1 MSGSMITNGQSD
13 SSVLSTITSSDSV
26 QSATMVI
33 GNLQPYRRYVVTIQA
48 RNGVGT
54 SDPSTPLTFVTDEE
68 APGGP
73 PLNLQLTPLDA
84 SSVKVWSL
92 FSISISITIPL
103 SNVDMKTVCHK
114 IP

>member
-1 MSGSMITNGQSD
+1 MSGSLITNGQSD
-13 SSVLSTITSSDSV
+13 SSGLSAITSSNSV
-26 QSATMVI
+26 QSGSVVI

-54 SDPSTPLTFVTDEE
+54 SDPSSPLSFVTDEE

-73 PLNLQLTPLDA
+73 PLNLQLTPVDA

-92 FSISISITIPL
+92 FSISIYNYST
-103 SNVDMKTVCHK
+103 MEC
-114 IP
+114 